1 VEWREWE
8 CWVGVITSKSLT
20 GRQRSHCG
28 QTAHEM
34 WTSDVMSFVQ
44 FWAVHFFFFCDRPEL
59 AMVPFLEPI
68 KPSQAKTETYNCVQ
82 YPST

>member
-1 VEWREWE
+1 MGVECGVER
-8 CWVGVITSKSLT
+8 VGVLGRCITSKSLT

-68 KPSQAKTETYNCVQ
+68 KPSQAKTETYNC
-82 YPST
+82 T

>member
-1 VEWREWE
+1 
-8 CWVGVITSKSLT
+8 
-20 GRQRSHCG
+20 
-28 QTAHEM
+28 M

-68 KPSQAKTETYNCVQ
+68 KPSQAKTETCNCVPK
-82 YPST
+82 YPDTS